1 MDTTTAR
8 TQVRA
13 AASADGGA
21 GLSGRRGALI
31 LLVLCGAQF
40 LVVLDAT
47 IVNVALPSIQRALHF
62 TTQNL
67 QWVAS
72 GYALTFAG
80 FLLLGG
86 RAADLLGRRRIFMAG
101 ITVFIGASLAG
112 GLATSSGMLLGARFV
127 QGLGGAMLSP
137 AALSLLTTSFGGEAR
152 AKALGIYGA
161 IGGAGGAAGV
171 LFGGLLTSGPGWRWV
186 LFVNVPLGIAMV
198 LATPS
203 LISGGRQASRL
214 RDLDVPGALLVTGA
228 LLLLVYGLTRAPDVG
243 WGIARTIG
251 EFAGAVV
258 LLAIFAINEARAAH
272 ALLPLRTFRLP
283 GVTSANVAA
292 LLQFS
297 AVIPVFF
304 FLTLYLQQVLAYSA
318 LRAGLAFLLLAG
330 GVIVIAPTASRL
342 VSRFGP
348 APTLIAGPLVFAGG
362 LAYLSRLPVH
372 GTYLTDILP
381 ALAMIAV
388 GAGLGFVSIINAAT
402 QGVPR
407 SDAGVAAGLV
417 NTMQRIGS
425 SVGLAVLTAVAT
437 ARTQA
442 LAAPGHEVSALV
454 GGFDRAFLIAAGFAA
469 AASIFGLATVRTRRG
484 VTAAKPGTQAPAA
497 PAPAAPAHAGAA

>member
-1 MDTTTAR
+1 MALSAR
-8 TQVRA
+8 
-13 AASADGGA
+13 
-21 GLSGRRGALI
+21 RRLLI

-101 ITVFIGASLAG
+101 ILLFIAASLTG
-112 GLATSSGMLLGARFV
+112 GLATSSDMLLGARFA
-127 QGLGGAMLSP
+127 QGLGGAMMSP
-137 AALSLLTTSFGGEAR
+137 AALSLLTASFQGPNR

-186 LFVNVPLGIAMV
+186 LFVNVPLGFAIV

-203 LISGGRQASRL
+203 LIAAQRQAARL
-214 RDLDVPGALLVTGA
+214 RDLDLPGAFLVTGA
-228 LLLLVYGLTRAPDVG
+228 LLLLVYNLTRAPDVG
-243 WGIARTIG
+243 WSNRRTIA
-251 EFAGAVV
+251 EFIGAF
-258 LLAIFAINEARAAH
+258 LLLVFFIANEVRAARP
-272 ALLPLRTFRLP
+272 LLPLRTFRLP
-283 GVTSANVAA
+283 GVASANVAA

-304 FLTLYLQQVLAYSA
+304 FLTLYLQEVQRYSA
-318 LRAGLAFLLLAG
+318 LRAGLAFLPLAG
-330 GVIVIAPTASRL
+330 GVIVIAPSASRL
-342 VSRFGP
+342 VGRFGP
-348 APTLIAGPLVFAGG
+348 APTLIAGPLAFAGG
-362 LAYLSRLPVH
+362 LVYLS
-372 GTYLTDILP
+372 YLP
-381 ALAMIAV
+381 AHGSYVSDVLPGLIMVAV

-402 QGVPR
+402 RGVPR
-407 SDAGVAAGLV
+407 GDAGVAAGLV
-417 NTMQRIGS
+417 NTMQRVGS

-442 LAAPGHEVSALV
+442 LAAPGHRVTAIV
-454 GGFDRAFLIAAGFAA
+454 GGYDRAFLIAAAFAA
-469 AASIFGLATVRTRRG
+469 VASLVSLTTVRQRQAIVSPATS
-484 VTAAKPGTQAPAA
+484 TQ
-497 PAPAAPAHAGAA
+497 PAAPAHAEAA